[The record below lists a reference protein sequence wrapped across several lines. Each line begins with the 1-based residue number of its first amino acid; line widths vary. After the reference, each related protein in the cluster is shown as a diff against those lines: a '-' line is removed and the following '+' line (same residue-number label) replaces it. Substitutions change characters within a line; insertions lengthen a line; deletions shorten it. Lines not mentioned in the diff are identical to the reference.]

1 MNDKIETFKPSM
13 KLAWASLKSRQ
24 TKQEI
29 KRNENDSKRKNC
41 GEDGKGIDLIKE
53 AGEIAV

>member
-1 MNDKIETFKPSM
+1 MGVTEIPP
-13 KLAWASLKSRQ
+13 L

-29 KRNENDSKRKNC
+29 KRNENDAKRKSC
-41 GEDGKGIDLIKE
+41 GEDGKGTDLIKE